1 MEDSLEEH
9 PDEGEGLCG
18 LVKEGGG
25 EWVSKCMN
33 EGRGE
38 RGSMVGREIRRR
50 LVKRVRERCLGRERG
65 MEVEAQRE
73 DYCSLVLLYCTH
85 RTRRGATSDAPITL

>member
-1 MEDSLEEH
+1 MENSLEEH

-33 EGRGE
+33 EGRRE

-50 LVKRVRERCLGRERG
+50 LVKRVREKGEVSREREG
-65 MEVEAQRE
+65 YGSGGTERGLLLS
-73 DYCSLVLLYCTH
+73 CPSLLHSPDQEGRHL
-85 RTRRGATSDAPITL
+85 